1 VRLLDEVKAQ
11 LAETKKREEQIA
23 RDLTR
28 LLNRT

>member
-11 LAETKKREEQIA
+11 LAEAKKREEQIA

-28 LLNRT
+28 LLNRK